1 MSRFFRLMARSFFQG
16 SGIVSIMASGRST
29 PFMTRN
35 SIVLSSMAE
44 SEPEAFTTGKT
55 RSIFP
60 RSTSEES
67 VSSRASI
74 RSTLPRMVLISP
86 LWSRKRLG
94 CARSQEGVVLVE
106 KREWTMAI
114 AEV

>member
-1 MSRFFRLMARSFFQG
+1 MLRSFGHG
-16 SGIVSIMASGRST
+16 SGIVTIIASGRSM

-44 SEPEAFTTGKT
+44 SDPEALTTG
-55 RSIFP
+55 RILSI
-60 RSTSEES
+60 SSLDITALDM

-86 LWSRKRLG
+86 L
-94 CARSQEGVVLVE
+94 
-106 KREWTMAI
+106 
-114 AEV
+114 